1 MSLFCLA
8 SDPQCENDSAIDVLS
23 NIYGYDFIHAFFTSG
38 SYPAEIAPT
47 SIAPIILGGLANVAG
62 MLAIVVFICLILTS
76 LLNSAQ
82 DGEAFGKGSAKS
94 VIFLRFLFSFS
105 LLFPTA
111 SGYCVA
117 QIILMTFVLWSNGET
132 NKLYNNVVMKSAIQD
147 IDYSSKSATVSDDI
161 DAFGVRGFALGHF
174 QQAYCLNLLNAN
186 YSPVGSIP
194 TPVTKGN
201 YSVLSGTG
209 NISTAYVPQNTNAF
223 GPIISEFIPTDP
235 SDVKNGGYRA
245 IKLVDKSGQVALPS
259 AAVCGSLLVN
269 EIPKNTQDTSLT
281 KSKYGLG
288 MSLDEQRAIYAAIAN
303 GATKIAEAKKTILL
317 QTTAEISEWMVSA
330 NIPYDLNSPDYSTQL
345 NSVDFNDLRSTI
357 IDMQLKGNQEFKFV
371 VEGLDLRSLTK
382 QLTDSLT
389 AKGWTHAAG
398 IKQRIIASQSSFVR
412 AVGADVVSMTPPDYS
427 VLQNDDGR
435 LQRFK
440 AATEAMNVVVEQTLG
455 KAAFAKYSD
464 SELIARAIPSEA
476 SEDVSAKQVN
486 SELRNRYSTMIGE
499 AKRGI
504 VHLLITGEY
513 TADTPEAALSNGM
526 TSDWLNTEYDVLGN
540 IQKTG
545 EYLSILNSSF
555 SIMLGVGKTAVISAY
570 GVTGASSTIQSIFEA
585 ILFEIIHVIE
595 PLIKKLLMYMVILE
609 PYMSVVLPS
618 MPYFFFI
625 TGVVAWY
632 IHILQAMAGLPFWA
646 IMHMI
651 PERSFVG
658 SQTQGYIT
666 VIALFLRPML
676 TLTGLFFAFILA
688 NSILLYVTDAFF
700 SMQDNMLTT
709 SAGNNLFRYVAEMTT
724 FFNWLIIYCTLML
737 QVCYM
742 IFGLAGTLPDTVLR
756 WLGSGLNSGG
766 WGESN
771 AREALSA
778 GAGASVA
785 DNKQTAANR
794 ANSGGGNGGGGNGG
808 NGGGANSG
816 GNGGGGNGGGGNG
829 GANPNQ
835 NVTPTSGGVDDNF
848 AMKQQGSSTPA
859 AGTSSFGGTSG
870 SSGGISG
877 NTTPIL
883 SKAAQDFKSVGGQ
896 VNANGDAKSFTEL
909 HKENKDRSSQSR
921 GGFYTQ
927 SLIGGVS
934 GGVTGAAMGAS
945 SGIKSAIAGASQ
957 QSGLANKFK
966 AASSGFG
973 TGFSGHT
980 SAGFKTGATVAAQ
993 NHYAEKGGVADGQGG
1008 FSSGSANK
1016 VSASQFANAYRG
1028 LNKAPK

>member
-23 NIYGYDFIHAFFTSG
+23 NIYGYDFIHSFFTSG
-38 SYPAEIAPT
+38 SFPAEVAPT
-47 SIAPIILGGLANVAG
+47 TIAPIILGGLANIAG

-82 DGEAFGKGSAKS
+82 DGEAFGKGSAKA

-111 SGYCVA
+111 SGYCIA
-117 QIILMTFVLWSNGET
+117 QILLMTFVLWSNGET

-147 IDYSSKSATVSDDI
+147 IDYTSKSATVSDNI

-186 YSPVGSIP
+186 YSPAGSTP

-201 YSVLSGTG
+201 YAVLSPLGH
-209 NISTAYVPQNTNAF
+209 ISTAYVPQNTNAF
-223 GPIISEFIPTDP
+223 GPIISEFIPRDP
-235 SDVKNGGYRA
+235 SDIKNGGYRA
-245 IKLVDKSGQVALPS
+245 IKLVDKTGQVALPN
-259 AAVCGSLLVN
+259 AAVCGSLVVN
-269 EIPKNTQDTSLT
+269 EIPKNTFDTNLT
-281 KSKYGLG
+281 KSKFGLG
-288 MSLDEQRAIYAAIAN
+288 MSLEEQRAIYQAIAN
-303 GATKIAEAKKTILL
+303 GATKIAETKKTILL
-317 QTTAEISEWMVSA
+317 QSTAEISEWMATA
-330 NIPYDLNSPDYSTQL
+330 NIPYDVNSPDYSTQL
-345 NSVDFNDLRSTI
+345 NSVDFNGLRSTI
-357 IDMQLKGNQEFKFV
+357 IDMQLKGNQEFKYV

-398 IKQRIIASQSSFVR
+398 IKQRIIASQSGFVK
-412 AVGADVVSMTPPDYS
+412 AVGSEVVSLTAPDYS

-435 LQRFK
+435 IERFR
-440 AATEAMNVVVEQTLG
+440 AAIQAMNIVVEQTLG
-455 KAAFAKYSD
+455 KASFANYSD
-464 SELIARAIPSEA
+464 SELIAQAIPTEGT
-476 SEDVSAKQVN
+476 EDISVKQVN
-486 SELRNRYSTMIGE
+486 TELRERYATQIGN
-499 AKRGI
+499 AKRGL

-513 TADTPEAALSNGM
+513 SVDSPEAALSGGM
-526 TSDWLNTEYDVLGN
+526 SADWLSSEHDVLGN

-545 EYLSILNSSF
+545 EYLSVLNSTF
-555 SIMLGVGKTAVISAY
+555 TIMLTTAKTAVIGSY
-570 GVTGASSTIQSIFEA
+570 GVTGTSSTVQSFFEA
-585 ILFEIIHVIE
+585 ILFEILYVIE

-609 PYMSVVLPS
+609 PYMSVILPS

-658 SQTQGYIT
+658 SQTQGYVT

-700 SMQDNMLTT
+700 SMQDNMLT
-709 SAGNNLFRYVAEMTT
+709 SSNSNVLVRYIVEMTT

-785 DNKQTAANR
+785 DSKQSAASR
-794 ANSGGGNGGGGNGG
+794 S
-808 NGGGANSG
+808 NSG

-829 GANPNQ
+829 GGGSQ
-835 NVTPTSGGVDDNF
+835 NLTGTTGGVDDSF
-848 AMKQQGSSTPA
+848 ATRQQGS
-859 AGTSSFGGTSG
+859 TSSPVGTANTGGTSG
-870 SSGGISG
+870 
-877 NTTPIL
+877 TTAPQ
-883 SKAAQDFKSVGGQ
+883 SQASQNFKAVGGQ
-896 VNANGDAKSFTEL
+896 VNSDGSAKSFSQL
-909 HKENKDRSSQSR
+909 HAENKDRNSQSR

-927 SLIGGVS
+927 SLVGGVA
-934 GGVTGAAMGAS
+934 GGITGAAMGVAA
-945 SGIKSAIAGASQ
+945 GVKSAKAG
-957 QSGLANKFK
+957 K
-966 AASSGFG
+966 GFG
-973 TGFSGHT
+973 AGFSGHT
-980 SAGFKTGATVAAQ
+980 SSGFKSGATAAAQ
-993 NHYAEKGGVADGQGG
+993 KHYAEKGGVADGKGG
-1008 FSSGSANK
+1008 FTSGNANN
-1016 VSASQFANAYRG
+1016 VSASQFGQAFNA